1 MIERKF
7 VADNVKEF
15 QIKEFVKKNLGRV
28 GLSDVR
34 LQRTPLGEKI
44 IIAASRPG
52 LVVGRAGANISKIT
66 KELKSV
72 FKLENPQIEIE
83 EVKEI
88 GLDANIISE
97 LIAGSLERYGS
108 ARFKGIGHKAMSD
121 VINAGAIG
129 VEIIISGKIPGSRA
143 KNWRFYKGYLKKCG
157 DISVDGVLKS
167 ISIAKLKT
175 GIVGIRVSIMPS
187 TLRLPDD
194 IRLNPKL
201 QEVEEEIKSEDVKE
215 VIEEIEKI
223 VVEKISEVKKEENN
237 NEEIVEQKEDVKQEF
252 EINDSKKAKE
262 NKKLT
267 KKKTLK
273 NNTK

>member
-1 MIERKF
+1 
-7 VADNVKEF
+7 
-15 QIKEFVKKNLGRV
+15 
-28 GLSDVR
+28 
-34 LQRTPLGEKI
+34 
-44 IIAASRPG
+44 
-52 LVVGRAGANISKIT
+52 
-66 KELKSV
+66 
-72 FKLENPQIEIE
+72 
-83 EVKEI
+83 KEI